1 MLGIIGGGNMGEAL
15 IKGIISSKVFSP
27 ENIIVSEILDK
38 RRNYLEE
45 LYKIKTTPKIK
56 ELLDKASIVIFA
68 VKPQVIDNVLE
79 ELKEYHMD
87 NKLFISIAAGVKIEK
102 FEKYLGKDKKI
113 IRVMPNTCAF
123 VLESVSALSPNENI
137 NENDLKVALEIFN
150 AIGETVVVPEYQ
162 QDAITGLSGSGPGYV
177 ATIIEAFIDA
187 GVLSGLSRDIAE
199 KLVIQTFLGTIKLKL
214 ESDKSF
220 YDIKSM
226 VTSPGGT
233 TITGIHELEKGNLR
247 ATIMNCVKKATE
259 RSKELN

>member
-15 IKGIISSKVFSP
+15 IKGIISSQIFSP
-27 ENIIVSEILDK
+27 EKIIVSEILDK
-38 RRNYLEE
+38 RRNYLEKS
-45 LYKIKTTPKIK
+45 YKIKTTLKIE
-56 ELLDKASIVIFA
+56 ELLDKAEIVIFA
-68 VKPQVIDNVLE
+68 VKPQIIDTVLDE
-79 ELKEYHMD
+79 IKGYNMD

-123 VLESVSALSPNENI
+123 VLESISALSPNKNI
-137 NENDLKVALEIFN
+137 DENDLKIALKIFN

-162 QDAITGLSGSGPGYV
+162 QDPITGLSGSGPGYV
-177 ATIIEAFIDA
+177 ATIMEAFIDA

-214 ESDKSF
+214 ESDKNF
-220 YDIKSM
+220 YEIKSM

-233 TITGIHELEKGNLR
+233 TISGIHELEKGNLR
-247 ATIMNCVKKATE
+247 ATIMNCVKEATNK
-259 RSKELN
+259 SKELS